1 MDAGVKL
8 GILQKNLE
16 EVVAQLGERER
27 EASAAQADA
36 TASRDLVNQLTKKL
50 DVVSRRNKALEK
62 EQARA
67 AAAREGAVHACA
79 QTDEDA
85 RLLAARQTN
94 EELAQELA
102 KAEVAAERRLCAA
115 RTEAERCEKD
125 AREAAM
131 AREAE
136 MEESLALAR
145 TEAAAAVARL
155 EINSKQ
161 AAHVIDA
168 RDAEASAPLV
178 RVSNCCTPAVHASNC
193 CYPDPPSSTRLR
205 LLLSVDSPWR
215 VVSGGRASR

>member
-16 EVVAQLGERER
+16 EVVAQLGEREP

-50 DVVSRRNKALEK
+50 DVVSRRKKALEK
-62 EQARA
+62 EHARA
-67 AAAREGAVHACA
+67 AAAREEAVHACS

-85 RLLAARQTN
+85 YLLAARQTN
-94 EELAQELA
+94 EELSQELA
-102 KAEVAAERRLCAA
+102 KAEVAAERRLCAVRA
-115 RTEAERCEKD
+115 EAERREKD

-131 AREAE
+131 TREAE

-161 AAHVIDA
+161 ASNAIDA

-178 RVSNCCTPAVHASNC
+178 HVSNC
-193 CYPDPPSSTRLR
+193 CYPDPPASTGLR
-205 LLLSVDSPWR
+205 LLLPVDSPWR
-215 VVSGGRASR
+215 VSGGRASR